1 MKSFDSISI
10 PSGTNVGSSAVSSAE
25 DEPPITERISRG
37 DDLNAQK
44 AADAKSNRQL
54 REILAEKAYRVVKKS
69 LYGWALFLF
78 FQGWFS
84 IIGIKVFSDKVV
96 LAVTTAVTLNV
107 FAAFLGVI
115 RGLFPAASRKDKS

>member
-10 PSGTNVGSSAVSSAE
+10 PSGTNVGSSKVSSAE

-54 REILAEKAYRVVKKS
+54 REILAEKAYRVVKNHFTDGLCFFSFKAGFLS
-69 LYGWALFLF
+69 LG
-78 FQGWFS
+78 
-84 IIGIKVFSDKVV
+84 
-96 LAVTTAVTLNV
+96 
-107 FAAFLGVI
+107 
-115 RGLFPAASRKDKS
+115 